1 MSKYSQKRP
10 PDYAEP
16 AIEVLRL
23 VVAAKRSTGD
33 KTIAALESSAPEFDA
48 PPRRLRHLFER
59 DRTPYVGI
67 DEFGRFL
74 LRGAGVLRGVA
85 SRLREAADRWD
96 AEAEWMEKRHKDLRG
111 NECWASH
118 GDERSHRRAA

>member
-1 MSKYSQKRP
+1 MRRYSQKRP

-23 VVAAKRSTGD
+23 VVAAKRSAGH

-59 DRTPYVGI
+59 DRTPYV
-67 DEFGRFL
+67 DETEFDRML
-74 LRGAGVLRGVA
+74 LRGAGILRRIA
-85 SRLREAADRWD
+85 ARLRENADRWD
-96 AEAEWMEKRHKDLRG
+96 AEADWMEKRQQDLRG
-111 NECWASH
+111 GSWGQSNGGE
-118 GDERSHRRAA
+118 EPHRRAA